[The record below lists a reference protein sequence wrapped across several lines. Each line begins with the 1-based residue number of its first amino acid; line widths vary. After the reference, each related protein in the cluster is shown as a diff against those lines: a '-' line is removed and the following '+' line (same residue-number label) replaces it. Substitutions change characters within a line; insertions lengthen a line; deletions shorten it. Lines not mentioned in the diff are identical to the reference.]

1 MQRCVFLHN
10 EARDDF
16 PLAGLHVVPLYDAK
30 WSVLGAAAGRHAL
43 GAVEVAHLGKVDH
56 DAALAVDL
64 HLMQVQ

>member
-1 MQRCVFLHN
+1 MQRCVFLHD

-16 PLAGLHVVPLYDAK
+16 PPACLHVVPLHDAK
-30 WSVLGAAAGRHAL
+30 GSVLGAAAGRHAL
-43 GAVEVAHLGKVDH
+43 GTVEVAHLGKVDH